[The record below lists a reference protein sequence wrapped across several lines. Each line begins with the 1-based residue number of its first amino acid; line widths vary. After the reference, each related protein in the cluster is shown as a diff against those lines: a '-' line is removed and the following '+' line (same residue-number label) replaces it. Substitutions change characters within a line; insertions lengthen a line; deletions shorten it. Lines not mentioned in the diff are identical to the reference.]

1 MFREDVD
8 IVPTIVDDKLSYVP
22 WGGDNQMPFDL
33 LALVEKDETLATC
46 QCFNAVNSSAV
57 FKVVFHVPQGWH
69 ELGDSSTFGRF
80 QRKKQLRYVYELIT
94 SCMNRKLVNFLPD
107 RVCITDI
114 VSIFKVIETVV
125 PYNQESEYQEILR
138 QAVAVI
144 EEARSKAAHAIVS
157 TSNEMH
163 WNIGK
168 LLFEKKLESKH
179 GDQVV

>member
-1 MFREDVD
+1 MDFLNFNSVETLPGFEARAAFTVNSATVFREDVD
-8 IVPTIVDDKLSYVP
+8 
-22 WGGDNQMPFDL
+22 F
-33 LALVEKDETLATC
+33 E
-46 QCFNAVNSSAV
+46 
-57 FKVVFHVPQGWH
+57 FHVPQGWH

-125 PYNQESEYQEILR
+125 PSNQESEYQEILR